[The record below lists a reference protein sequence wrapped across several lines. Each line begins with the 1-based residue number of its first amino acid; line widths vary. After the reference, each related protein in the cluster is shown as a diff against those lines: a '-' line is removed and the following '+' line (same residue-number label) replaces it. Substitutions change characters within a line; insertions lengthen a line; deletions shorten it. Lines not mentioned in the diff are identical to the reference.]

1 MKLLL
6 DSGFII
12 DLLNGMDEAAA
23 RHARIFEAG
32 DDALVNEIV
41 ICEVRAGLRD
51 ADAWRLESMI
61 GPLEFVQA
69 SPDAAIRAGS
79 WRERARLDGR
89 HLSLAD
95 AIIASAAFGNDA
107 TIVTRNVMDFALT
120 PVRIET
126 Y

>member
-41 ICEVRAGLRD
+41 ICEVRAGLR
-51 ADAWRLESMI
+51 ESMI

-95 AIIASAAFGNDA
+95 AIIASAVFGNDA